1 MEMGT
6 FWMGSPHGKRLY
18 PTGYKNEYKIR
29 DRVIKICREHQKDIQ
44 EIDQLLGEA
53 QPDVFY
59 TDAENLKK
67 LKDELKG
74 FLNNKFSDEAIEC
87 YVHQKYSIGD
97 LTPLVLDEKL
107 EEIMIIGHDSPV
119 YVFDKDGGMIPTK
132 VILDEREINRLIS
145 KIAHYSGRE
154 FGPGNPLL
162 DGRLPDGSRAN
173 ATRSDITPRGSTL
186 TIRKFE
192 IEPLTVLDLLRYQTF
207 DNKLASFL
215 WLCVDGLDF
224 RPANVAVIGGTASG
238 KTTTLNALSSFIPE
252 DKRIV
257 SIEDTMEINLKHD
270 HWIPMETR
278 PPDKEGKEILMD
290 DLLKNALRMRPDR
303 IIVGEVRGPE
313 ALTLFTAMNTG
324 HDGCLATIHANS
336 AKEALTRIQTHPMNV
351 PEVMIPALD
360 IIVAQRRYTMG
371 GKLKRTVFEV
381 AEIGGREG
389 ANVLTNT
396 LFKFDPKTG
405 KLETNILNGR
415 FIQELSSL
423 SNMSVKELDDEMYKR
438 ELVLELMVDYH
449 LTQTDIHMFIQEYYK
464 HPDSTLEELHDAI
477 KELKKMDEIE
487 ERGLLKRGRKY
498 DYI

>member
-1 MEMGT
+1 M
-6 FWMGSPHGKRLY
+6 
-18 PTGYKNEYKIR
+18 
-29 DRVIKICREHQKDIQ
+29 KICNQYRREME
-44 EIDQLLGEA
+44 EIDGLLG
-53 QPDVFY
+53 DTLTDIFY

-67 LKDELKG
+67 LKDEIRSALG
-74 FLNNKFSDEAIEC
+74 GKFSDEAIEC
-87 YVHQKYSIGD
+87 YVNHKFSLGD
-97 LTPLVLDEKL
+97 LTPLVIDPAY
-107 EEIMIIGHDSPV
+107 EEIMIIGYDEPV
-119 YVFDKDGGMIPTK
+119 YVFEKDKGMRATDIY
-132 VILDEREINRLIS
+132 IEAREIDRLIT
-145 KIAHYSGRE
+145 KIANYSGRE
-154 FGPGNPLL
+154 FGPNNPLL

-192 IEPLTVLDLLRYQTF
+192 IEPLTVLDLLRYQTM
-207 DNKLASFL
+207 DTKLASFL
-215 WLCVDGLDF
+215 WLCADGLSF
-224 RPANVAVIGGTASG
+224 RPANIAIIGGTASG

-252 DKRIV
+252 TQRIV
-257 SIEDTMEINLKHD
+257 SIEDTLEVNLKHS

-278 PPDKEGKEILMD
+278 PPDKEGKEVTMD

-360 IIVAQRRYTMG
+360 LIVAQRRFTHG
-371 GKLKRTVFEV
+371 GKLKRVVFEV

-389 ANVLTNT
+389 ANILTNT
-396 LFKFDPKTG
+396 LFEFDPKAG

-423 SNMSVKELDDEMYKR
+423 SNMSIKELDDEMYKR
-438 ELVLELMVDYH
+438 ELVLELMVDYN
-449 LTQTDIHMFIQEYYK
+449 LTHTDIHHFVQEYYR

-477 KELKKMDEIE
+477 KELKRMDEIE
-487 ERGLLKRGRKY
+487 SKGLLKTGKSY
-498 DYI
+498 DYL